1 MAEPL
6 IRGRP
11 THFSEGSV
19 AESPSIENRDAV
31 GRVRPHL
38 CVIVPIFHEQECLPE
53 MQRRLA
59 DVRRNAEWFDLSVV
73 YVDDGSRD
81 GSREI
86 LRSLAAAHDWVTS
99 VLLARNF
106 GHQLAVTA
114 GLDIADGTHVAI
126 IDGDLQD
133 PPELLP
139 DMLRVMIE
147 QDAHVVYGRRR
158 ARPGETRFK
167 KFTAVGF
174 YRVIRR
180 MSGLDI
186 PLDTGDFRIMDR
198 HAADA
203 LRGMREHN
211 RFLRGMVPWTG
222 FRAEPFDYDRDVRF
236 AGDTKYPL
244 KRMLA
249 FAANAIFSFSVMPIR
264 AIQALGVAIFGLGV
278 TAAAVT
284 GVVAATSVSVAGL
297 WWLAWWNT
305 ALAGLVIASVGVV
318 GGYVHR
324 IQDEVRGRPL
334 YLVEETVR
342 SPIHSGRGPDPHLY
356 QKELQT

>member
-1 MAEPL
+1 M
-6 IRGRP
+6 
-11 THFSEGSV
+11 
-19 AESPSIENRDAV
+19 
-31 GRVRPHL
+31 
-38 CVIVPIFHEQECLPE
+38 IVPIFHEQDCLPE
-53 MQRRLA
+53 MHRRLGE
-59 DVRRNAEWFDLSVV
+59 VRRSAEWFDLSVV

-81 GSREI
+81 GSRDI
-86 LRSLAAAHDWVTS
+86 LRALACEHDWVTS
-99 VLLARNF
+99 VVLARNF

-114 GLDIADGTHVAI
+114 GLDIAEGTHFAI

-139 DMLRVMIE
+139 DMLQLMLDE
-147 QDAHVVYGRRR
+147 DAHVVYGRRR

-167 KFTAVGF
+167 RFTAVGF

-186 PLDTGDFRIMDR
+186 PLDTGDFRVMDR
-198 HAADA
+198 SAADA

-222 FRAEPFDYDRDVRF
+222 FRAAPFDYDRDVRF

-264 AIQALGVAIFGLGV
+264 AIQALGVALFGLASAGALV
-278 TAAAVT
+278 S
-284 GVVAATSVSVAGL
+284 GGVAATNVSVAGL
-297 WWLAWWNT
+297 VWIAWLNT
-305 ALAGLVIASVGVV
+305 ALAGLVIASVGIV

-334 YLVEETVR
+334 YLVEETVGSTGR
-342 SPIHSGRGPDPHLY
+342 AAPPSPPHL
-356 QKELQT
+356 QEKELQT